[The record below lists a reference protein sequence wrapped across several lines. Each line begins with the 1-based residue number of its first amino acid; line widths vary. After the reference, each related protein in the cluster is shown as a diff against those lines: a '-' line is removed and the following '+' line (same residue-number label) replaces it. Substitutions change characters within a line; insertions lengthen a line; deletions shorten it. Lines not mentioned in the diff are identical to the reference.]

1 MKKLDIKPKKG
12 FTIIEVV
19 LVLAIAALIFLMV
32 FIALPNLQVSQRDTQ
47 RRDDLARFSAQ
58 ITQYSSNNRGKVPH
72 TGTADTTAATTE
84 WTKFLAA
91 YLNNNGDS
99 FVDPDGEAYKVEYKG
114 TYNKDDYSAPTE
126 FKTHTIYVYGN
137 AKCDGETPVASTGE
151 RKVAF
156 VYKLEGAGIYCGNN

>member
-32 FIALPNLQVSQRDTQ
+32 FIALPNLQTTQRDTQ
-47 RRDDLARFSAQ
+47 RRDDLARFAAQ
-58 ITQYSSNNRGKVPH
+58 ITQYSSNNRGKVP
-72 TGTADTTAATTE
+72 ADEAAWKT
-84 WTKFLAA
+84 FLNE
-91 YLNNNGDS
+91 YLNESHKDGSNAALNDV
-99 FVDPDGEAYKVEYKG
+99 FVDPDGTPYEIGSYTALPSP
-114 TYNKDDYSAPTE
+114 YSAPAGQLDH
-126 FKTHTIYVYGN
+126 KIYIYEN
-137 AKCDGETPVASTGE
+137 AKCDGETPVASTGN

>member
-47 RRDDLARFSAQ
+47 RRDDLARFAAQ

-72 TGTADTTAATTE
+72 TGETDP
-84 WTKFLAA
+84 TKQTKAWQDFLAA
-91 YLNNNGDS
+91 YLNSNGDS

-114 TYNKDDYSAPTE
+114 TYAESTYQKPAT
-126 FKTHTIYVYGN
+126 FTTHTIYVYGN
-137 AKCDGETPVASTGE
+137 AKCDGETPVSSTGE

>member
-47 RRDDLARFSAQ
+47 RRDDLARFAAQ

-72 TGTADTTAATTE
+72 TGFSTEADQTNQWKA
-84 WTKFLAA
+84 FLAD
-91 YLNNNGDS
+91 YLNSNGDE
-99 FVDPDGEAYKVEYKG
+99 FVDPDGNAYAVKYMGDSTKY
-114 TYNKDDYSAPTE
+114 TAAPTFDHE
-126 FKTHTIYVYGN
+126 IKVYGN
-137 AKCDGETPVASTGE
+137 AKCDGEKIVASTGE

-156 VYKLEGAGIYCGNN
+156 LYKLEGAGVYCGNN